1 MDSNN
6 PKYYIG
12 DIEHDAKNDGYR
24 GWVVGSFLPK
34 DWVRKVDEVEI
45 LYWSFP
51 PGKINHPTKTSS
63 IVEVTIILEGSIEGD
78 IDNIP
83 LVLKKGQYIVIKPGT
98 INNIAQNA
106 LENVVGLTIKAPS
119 DTTAK
124 KVIDRRIYKRVNLL

>member
-1 MDSNN
+1 MTGTDS
-6 PKYYIG
+6 YYIG
-12 DIEHDAKNDGYR
+12 DIKHDAKSDGYR
-24 GWVVGSFLPK
+24 GWVVGSFLPNG
-34 DWVRKVDEVEI
+34 WVRKVDEVEI

-51 PGKINHPTKTSS
+51 PGKINHPTKVSS

-83 LVLKKGQYIVIKPGT
+83 IILKKGQYIVIKPGT

-106 LENVVGLTIKAPS
+106 LEDVAGITIKAPS

-124 KVIDRRIYKRVNLL
+124 KVIDKRVYSRVNLL